1 MFSIFTI
8 TFYDLFRHICLSPD
22 SPVSH
27 MKQVLITHVVLS
39 GQRRFPNAQRPV
51 HLHPVGQLLRQVI
64 REKRAL
70 ARNSRVAFVCP
81 KTREERAQERDGPVQ
96 DEGVGRATVGPQD
109 QR

>member
-1 MFSIFTI
+1 MQSKLVDFYVNQAKPLCAAFT
-8 TFYDLFRHICLSPD
+8 
-22 SPVSH
+22 
-27 MKQVLITHVVLS
+27 QVLTSRVIFS